1 MDNRILLVPV
11 RSAGRLLA
19 ILTWVAALVA
29 ISLAPVAAP
38 VALAETEAPAAFVQD
53 NNPAGDAQ
61 GAASPE
67 TPQPSTCLG
76 NLLQNPSFE
85 AASGS
90 NSIGDKIPSSWIH
103 SGGGELGVTTA
114 FSPPDGIYVGYVW
127 TRPSGTPAIMY
138 QQLSA
143 VPGAPYRF
151 TFYSGTHNPA
161 ANPTIAV
168 RFYNSS
174 GVEVG
179 TPAIHTIT
187 TDIDNFPNKLGGP
200 YTLNATAPS
209 NAANL
214 RVIFTDPSSSG
225 SGGGAK
231 GDSLCLQ
238 QIAQDYGDLPDG
250 PYPTLL
256 ASNGPRHVIVS
267 GVQLGAAVDAETN
280 GQPSAVALG
289 DDTAGAPPDDEDG
302 VAFLTPLAAGKAA
315 KIQVTASVAG
325 CLNAWVDYNGNGGL
339 TDSGEQIATDQAV
352 ILGVN
357 TLNLTAP
364 PTAQGVLYS
373 RFRFTAQ
380 CGQGGQTPMGPAT
393 SGEVEDHALAALGDY
408 VWVDTNSDGIQNDG
422 NTGRNEV
429 TVNLLSGSGSAVL
442 DANGNPITTL
452 TANNPVGGQPGW
464 YEFAGLPAGSYIVQ
478 FVAPDGYSFTTP
490 FQGGDPALD
499 SNANATTGPAY
510 GQSGVVTLAAGQ
522 VNPTIDAGLKPGS
535 PTAVSLVVF
544 SASVGQIPWG
554 GMVLLGSA
562 LAGLVV
568 SQRRRRR

>member
-1 MDNRILLVPV
+1 MDKRFVVVPV
-11 RSAGRLLA
+11 RRAGRLFA
-19 ILTWVAALVA
+19 ILTWVAALVV
-29 ISLAPVAAP
+29 ISLAP
-38 VALAETEAPAAFVQD
+38 VALAETEAPVVIVLD

-61 GAASPE
+61 GAAGPE
-67 TPQPSTCLG
+67 TTQTLSCPG
-76 NLLQNPSFE
+76 NILQNPSFE
-85 AASGS
+85 TASGA
-90 NSIGDKIPSSWIH
+90 NSINDKIPSSWFL

-138 QQLSA
+138 QQASA

-187 TDIDNFPNKLGGP
+187 TDIDNAPNKLGGP
-200 YTLNATAPS
+200 YTLNATAPL
-209 NAANL
+209 NAVNL
-214 RVIFTDPSSSG
+214 RVLFTDSSSSG

-256 ASNGPRHVIVS
+256 ANNGPRHVIVS
-267 GVQLGAAVDAETN
+267 GVQLGAAVDAEAN
-280 GQPSAVALG
+280 GQPNAVASG
-289 DDTAGAPPDDEDG
+289 DDTAGATPDDEDG
-302 VAFLTPLAAGKAA
+302 VAFLTPLTAGKAA

-325 CLNAWVDYNGNGGL
+325 CLNAWVDYNGNGVL
-339 TDSGEQIATDQAV
+339 TDSGEQIATNQPVAAGAN
-352 ILGVN
+352 ILNV
-357 TLNLTAP
+357 TAP
-364 PTAQGVLYS
+364 TSARGVLYS

-380 CGQGGQTPMGPAT
+380 CGQGGQTPTGPAT
-393 SGEVEDHALAALGDY
+393 SGEVEDYVLAALGDY
-408 VWVDTNSDGIQNDG
+408 VWVDTNVDGIQNDG
-422 NTGRNEV
+422 NTGLNGV
-429 TVNLLSGSGSAVL
+429 TVKLLSGSGSAVL

-464 YEFAGLPAGSYIVQ
+464 YEFAGLPAGSYIAQ
-478 FVAPDGYSFTTP
+478 FVAPDGYSFTAA
-490 FQGGDPALD
+490 FQGGSPALD
-499 SNANATTGPAY
+499 SNANATAGPTY
-510 GQSGVVTLAAGQ
+510 GQSGVVALAAGQ
-522 VNPTIDAGLKPGS
+522 NNPTIDAGLKSGS
-535 PTAVSLVVF
+535 PTAVSLAGF
-544 SASVGQIPWG
+544 SARGGNVPWG
-554 GMVLLGSA
+554 GFALLGSA
-562 LAGLVV
+562 LVGLVF
-568 SQRRRRR
+568 SQWRRRC